1 MREDENFAGPLVG
14 MRIVSQDLADEL
26 AVHLAFLIAHFL
38 VANRNSHVA
47 HTAQQFVNHRQHC
60 LTTGSA
66 GVLDRLDRFA
76 LQSGDRGYQA
86 RQQALLVQGKVASRA
101 DRPGVDDR
109 RGNFDLLTNAGDR
122 IGQNLRHGH
131 IHELAK
137 LGLVVGGDINALVH
151 DFLPVPLSRKP
162 LRSATASR
170 SWQPAGSRFA
180 NISFITLALR
190 PYVIQITFSKK
201 AAATS
206 CCWNKSGSSPNPMT
220 LASAS
225 IRNFSSHN
233 LVHITPHP
241 GFSRFDGPYQW
252 MLGFVIVL
260 GGMFVLGRVAEPDM
274 SAFQA
279 QPQVYPRV
287 SQFDALLTNVNFGV
301 RNLDLVEMSACVR
314 HLVPPDPPQRSRALR
329 SHFASVAA
337 AS

>member
-47 HTAQQFVNHRQHC
+47 HTAQQFVNHRKDC

-66 GVLDRLDRFA
+66 GVLDRLDRFSF
-76 LQSGDRGYQA
+76 QSGDRGHQA

-109 RGNFDLLTNAGDR
+109 RLNFDFLTNAGDR

-151 DFLPVPLSRKP
+151 DFLPAPLSRNP
-162 LRSATASR
+162 LRSTAVSR

-190 PYVIQITFSKK
+190 PFVIQITFSKK
-201 AAATS
+201 AVATS
-206 CCWNKSGSSPNPMT
+206 SCWNKSGSSPNPMT
-220 LASAS
+220 LA
-225 IRNFSSHN
+225 
-233 LVHITPHP
+233 
-241 GFSRFDGPYQW
+241 
-252 MLGFVIVL
+252 
-260 GGMFVLGRVAEPDM
+260 
-274 SAFQA
+274 
-279 QPQVYPRV
+279 PQSGISPAIIW
-287 SQFDALLTNVNFGV
+287 ST
-301 RNLDLVEMSACVR
+301 
-314 HLVPPDPPQRSRALR
+314 
-329 SHFASVAA
+329 
-337 AS
+337 